1 MDQHRTHR
9 FDAVQILVDEIE
21 LVRLGSLD
29 EAKIAGEFEHEGRA
43 EGSTEASRRRG
54 TASSTARARSSVSKG
69 EADFTT
75 AAAAGLMSET
85 PRSSA
90 WNSPSPRAVRS

>member
-29 EAKIAGEFEHEGRA
+29 EAKIAGEFDTKVVPRGA
-43 EGSTEASRRRG
+43 RRL
-54 TASSTARARSSVSKG
+54 ASSRNRVEHREGPLERLEG

-75 AAAAGLMSET
+75 AAAAGLMPET